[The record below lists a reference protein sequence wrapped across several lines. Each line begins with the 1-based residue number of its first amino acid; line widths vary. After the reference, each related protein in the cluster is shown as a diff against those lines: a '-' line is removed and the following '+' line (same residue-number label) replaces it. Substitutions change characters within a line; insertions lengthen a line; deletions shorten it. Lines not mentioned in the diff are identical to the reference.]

1 MNSFDVFTGLAGKIL
16 NSISAAGFEISAL
29 QMVKVEPIILLPL
42 FSGHVKSVI
51 HLLGENE
58 AVLSFHFA
66 NTNCTRITHV
76 TMCTIL
82 TFSDP
87 D

>member
-51 HLLGENE
+51 HLLGGK
-58 AVLSFHFA
+58 
-66 NTNCTRITHV
+66 
-76 TMCTIL
+76 
-82 TFSDP
+82 
-87 D
+87 